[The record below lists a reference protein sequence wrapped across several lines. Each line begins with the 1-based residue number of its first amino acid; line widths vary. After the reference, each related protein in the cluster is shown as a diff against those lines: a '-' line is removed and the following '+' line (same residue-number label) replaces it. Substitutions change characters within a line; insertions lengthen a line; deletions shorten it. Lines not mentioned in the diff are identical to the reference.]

1 MQTFAGL
8 RDSSLP
14 RPGLAPAQY
23 GTVEQCMR
31 NPVLFSV
38 WKNILSY
45 TIRIGSTGCIK
56 YIHIVEARHIDANS
70 YQ

>member
-23 GTVEQCMR
+23 GTVEQCIEK
-31 NPVLFSV
+31 SST
-38 WKNILSY
+38 ILS
-45 TIRIGSTGCIK
+45 
-56 YIHIVEARHIDANS
+56 VEK
-70 YQ
+70 